1 MKRVVFSAV
10 LALTVSTAVTGC
22 THSPAHR
29 IAECQKKGG
38 TEALCT
44 AAERDYEKA
53 HPLPQY
59 QPTSYDNSAVLQAA
73 YDANAAAKIRPSKVA
88 LRNKKAAVRLLFA
101 SDHIQITVK
110 RNQIATSAS
119 YQVLQ
124 RKRH

>member
-38 TEALCT
+38 TKALCT

-73 YDANAAAKIRPSKVA
+73 YDANAARRK
-88 LRNKKAAVRLLFA
+88 
-101 SDHIQITVK
+101 
-110 RNQIATSAS
+110 NQT
-119 YQVLQ
+119 Q
-124 RKRH
+124 